1 MICYLTP
8 KKIITS
14 LVSNLKKCDISAKK
28 ITHILSLLHE
38 PNVSFTCKIYDKDKR
53 VCSIS
58 KDKDESL
65 TQDSSSDVY
74 YIKANETIEEVVS
87 MLIQRYVIQCAI
99 HKHLE
104 QELCLNDQKTKVLTL
119 FLIDKIEYYRQT
131 NEKGQYMPGKYVR
144 IFEEEYLKA
153 ITKPAYKP
161 LPHSYYERI
170 QETYDGYFSIDG
182 KGSWTKSHKTNN
194 ENNERGYNLILLY
207 KEEFS
212 NFSHPVRFIFSYT
225 ELKEYWNSPRAL
237 HLFCNLYDIENKRYR
252 LVFNESALIQSFSQ
266 SLSRMKPVEK
276 MIYLLR
282 VSNITLQVSLF
293 TLCKSFYLK
302 LSAL

>member
-1 MICYLTP
+1 MLFNA
-8 KKIITS
+8 KRIITS
-14 LVSNLKKCDISAKK
+14 LVNNLKKCDISAKK
-28 ITHILSLLHE
+28 IIHILSLLHE
-38 PNVSFTCKIYDKDKR
+38 PNMSFTCKIYDNDKI
-53 VCSIS
+53 VFNIGNG
-58 KDKDESL
+58 KDESL
-65 TQDSSSDVY
+65 TQDSSSDFY
-74 YIKANETIEEVVS
+74 YIKANEIIEEVVP
-87 MLIQRYVIQCAI
+87 MLIQRYVIRCAI

-104 QELCLNDQKTKVLTL
+104 QEICLNDQKTKVLTL
-119 FLIDKIEYYRQT
+119 FLIDNIESYRQI

-144 IFEEEYLKA
+144 IFEEEYLKE
-153 ITKPAYKP
+153 ITKPAYKT
-161 LPHSYYERI
+161 LPHSYPERI

-194 ENNERGYNLILLY
+194 ENTERGYNLILLY

-237 HLFCNLYDIENKRYR
+237 HLFCNLYNIENKRYR

-282 VSNITLQVSLF
+282 LSTITLQVSLF
-293 TLCKSFYLK
+293 TLWKSFYLN